1 MQVGAV
7 SMAMP
12 MPYVYNTNTVNRAS
26 MNKIQPIEDDL
37 LEAKTDFSGLTE
49 EENTNPLAVGETK
62 DFATVLDM
70 QMQMS
75 AQNAARL
82 GLGM

>member
-1 MQVGAV
+1 
-7 SMAMP
+7 MAMP

-26 MNKIQPIEDDL
+26 MNKIAPIEDDL

-49 EENTNPLAVGETK
+49 ENTNPLAVGQTK
-62 DFATVLDM
+62 DFAGILEM
-70 QMQMS
+70 QMQMG

-82 GLGM
+82 GLTE

>member
-26 MNKIQPIEDDL
+26 MDKIKPIEDDVL
-37 LEAKTDFSGLTE
+37 ASKTDFSDLTQ
-49 EENTNPLAVGETK
+49 ENTNPLAIGETK
-62 DFATVLDM
+62 DFAGILEM
-70 QMQMS
+70 QLQMG

-82 GLGM
+82 GLE

>member
-26 MNKIQPIEDDL
+26 MDKIKLIEDDVL
-37 LEAKTDFSGLTE
+37 ASKTDFSDLTQ
-49 EENTNPLAVGETK
+49 ENTNPLAIGETK
-62 DFATVLDM
+62 DFAGILEM
-70 QMQMS
+70 QLQMG

-82 GLGM
+82 GLE